1 MTRALEGR
9 VNVQNDF
16 TGKYPNTI
24 ESMVVKNM
32 EYNDLQRNDLLK
44 ITLTDTAVLLIMIW
58 CRVLFC
64 P

>member
-44 ITLTDTAVLLIMIW
+44 ITLTDSAVLLIMI
-58 CRVLFC
+58 
-64 P
+64 